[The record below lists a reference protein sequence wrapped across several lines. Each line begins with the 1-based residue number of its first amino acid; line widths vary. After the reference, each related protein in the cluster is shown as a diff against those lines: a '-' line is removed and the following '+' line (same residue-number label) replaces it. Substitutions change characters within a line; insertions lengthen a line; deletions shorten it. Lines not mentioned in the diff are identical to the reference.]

1 LVDNPSANHDADFEI
16 QAAGP
21 ADYPQIAALIVAH
34 SLRPERRCIHSD
46 PRSGV
51 DEAVAELEH
60 LHAIGELAFVAGFHQ
75 GRLAGCA
82 GAEYDLGLRR
92 AWLRGPFVDVEDEQA
107 WGSLAGRLLQ
117 ALEERLPAEI
127 AILDSFLDLANE
139 WGQRLS
145 QASGYR
151 RVRLVHV
158 YQAEA
163 GKSLSAAQAGRGATG
178 SCAEMRA
185 EHAARVAELHQQ
197 LFPNTYLTAETILA
211 AVEDRS
217 SEAARK
223 VYVYEQD
230 GRVLGYVYGSENL
243 GEGVVDFL
251 GVDVEARR
259 RGIGRALLSA
269 ILNWIFVERGLEKA
283 SLTVHDEL
291 VNAQALYEQAGF
303 RLLYTG
309 VHQRKER

>member
-1 LVDNPSANHDADFEI
+1 MMIREAVLGDFR
-16 QAAGP
+16 
-21 ADYPQIAALIVAH
+21 QIAGLIVEH
-34 SLRPERRCIHSD
+34 CQRPERRCIHSD

-51 DEAVAELEH
+51 EEALAELEQ
-60 LHAIGELAFVAGFHQ
+60 LRAIGELVFVAAINY

-82 GAEYDLGLRR
+82 GAEFDLGLQR
-92 AWLRGPFVDVEDEQA
+92 AWLRGPFADAEDELA
-107 WGSLAGRLLQ
+107 WTTLAGGLLQ
-117 ALEERLPAEI
+117 ALEAHLPAEI
-127 AILDSFLDLANE
+127 VTLDSFLDLANE
-139 WGQRLS
+139 WGQRLYL
-145 QASGYR
+145 ANGYR

-163 GKSLSAAQAGRGATG
+163 RAPLSAIPEGCVA
-178 SCAEMRA
+178 MRA
-185 EHAARVAELHQQ
+185 EHSARVAELHRL

-211 AVEDRS
+211 AAGGDNPGDPNH
-217 SEAARK
+217 K
-223 VYVYEQD
+223 LFVYEQN
-230 GRVLGYVYGSENL
+230 GEVLGYVYGSENL

-251 GVDVEARR
+251 GVDASARR

-269 ILNWIFVERGLEKA
+269 ILSWIFVERGLDKA

-291 VNAQALYEQAGF
+291 VNAQALYEKAGF